1 MSLSPQL
8 GLERGWQVY
17 SPAVG
22 AQQIVSPVQV
32 LSRQ

>member
-1 MSLSPQL
+1 MSFDPQS
-8 GLERGWQVY
+8 GFDRGWQVY
-17 SPAVG
+17 SPVVG